1 MVKSEFSDS
10 RLLFVIG
17 YVQVYQESGRGPVS
31 LLVLVEVQADL
42 SAHREGQALVSGVGD
57 DGLQSEDA
65 LRQLHGDTR
74 LGI

>member
-1 MVKSEFSDS
+1 M
-10 RLLFVIG
+10 
-17 YVQVYQESGRGPVS
+17 S